1 MAREEIEA
9 GDSRGS
15 IYVAPAFRAGL
26 RAEAG
31 EKVGVFV
38 FWDVKVSRDPNDIK
52 FDVGMVEMRSL
63 RALRSEVVA
72 AARTWCPLVRTPRV
86 NWLSVKMYKL
96 SMWGEEAMRGRA
108 S

>member
-1 MAREEIEA
+1 MRERRRERERRSVGLEWTVTSEEIKA

-38 FWDVKVSRDPNDIK
+38 F
-52 FDVGMVEMRSL
+52 
-63 RALRSEVVA
+63 
-72 AARTWCPLVRTPRV
+72 
-86 NWLSVKMYKL
+86 
-96 SMWGEEAMRGRA
+96 
-108 S
+108 